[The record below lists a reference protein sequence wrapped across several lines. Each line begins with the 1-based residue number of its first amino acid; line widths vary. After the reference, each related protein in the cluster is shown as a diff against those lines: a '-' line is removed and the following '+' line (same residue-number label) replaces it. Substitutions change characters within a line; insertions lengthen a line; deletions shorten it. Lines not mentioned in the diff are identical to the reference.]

1 VTRVATDALARRRT
15 LALPDARLLRIALT
29 LAGLAAL
36 TALSAFL
43 RTRSILSGY
52 WIDEGLSVGIASF
65 PLSEIPGAL
74 VQDGSPPLYYLLLHV
89 WMDAFGT
96 AEGATHALSLVIAL
110 AAVPAAFWA
119 GWSLFGRQAGW
130 IAAVLA
136 AFNPFLTIYAQE
148 TRMYSLVILLGLVA
162 SAAFLHAFAFGRR
175 RYLPVFAL
183 TLALLLYT
191 HNWGLFFAAGTVA
204 ALALIAR
211 EARDRRAL
219 LRDAA
224 LTYGAVLLLYAPWLP
239 TLVEQARHTGAPWST
254 TPSPFQLTGGFVV
267 VLAGEG
273 ALVAILLAGLV
284 GLKEVLA
291 GDDARRRIA
300 VLAALT
306 LAFATLISAWVF
318 SQISAA
324 WATRYLAVLVGPTLL
339 VAAAVLPRAGRLGL
353 VALALVVVF
362 WAPFTANG
370 AKSNP
375 RTISEIFDR
384 RVDPG
389 DVVLSTQP
397 EQVPVL
403 AHYFGPAPRYATPM
417 GYVPDTRI
425 TDWRDALDRLR
436 AAVPERNL
444 DAIVAPME
452 PGAEL
457 IVVHPFFRDEAP
469 WKAPWTSLVRDRSQD
484 WLIALA
490 ADPRFTRTLAYVPP
504 YTDRAYRLPLAVEIF
519 RKEGAG

>member
-1 VTRVATDALARRRT
+1 VATDALARRRT

-29 LAGLAAL
+29 LVGLAAL
-36 TALSAFL
+36 TALSAYL

-65 PLSEIPGAL
+65 PLTEIPSVL
-74 VQDGSPPLYYLLLHV
+74 EQDGSPPLYYLLLHF

-96 AEGATHALSLVIAL
+96 TEGATHALSLVFAL
-110 AAVPAAFWA
+110 AAVPVAFWA

-148 TRMYSLVILLGLVA
+148 TRMYSLVILLALVA

-175 RYLPVFAL
+175 GYLPVFAV
-183 TLALLLYT
+183 ALLLLLYA

-204 ALALIAR
+204 ALAVIGR
-211 EARDRRAL
+211 DARDRRAL
-219 LRDAA
+219 VRDAA
-224 LTYGAVLLLYAPWLP
+224 LAYGAVLLLYLPWVP
-239 TLVEQARHTGAPWST
+239 TLVQQALHTGAPWSN
-254 TPSPFQLTGGFVV
+254 TPSPLQLTGGFVV

-291 GDDARRRIA
+291 GDERRLRIA
-300 VLAALT
+300 VVAALV
-306 LAFATLISAWVF
+306 LAFATLIFAWLF
-318 SQISAA
+318 SQIAAA
-324 WATRYLAVLVGPTLL
+324 WAARYLSVLVGPTLL
-339 VAAAVLPRAGRLGL
+339 VAAATLPRARRLGL

-370 AKSNP
+370 AKSNAQE
-375 RTISEIFDR
+375 ISSTFDR
-384 RVDPG
+384 RIDPG
-389 DVVLSTQP
+389 DVILSTQP
-397 EQVPVL
+397 EQIPVL
-403 AHYFGPAPRYATPM
+403 AHYFGTTPRYATPM
-417 GYVPDTRI
+417 GYVPDTRV
-425 TDWRDALDRLR
+425 TDWRDAVSRLR
-436 AAVPERNL
+436 ASIPSRNL
-444 DAIVAPME
+444 DAIVDEMP

-457 IVVHPFFRDEAP
+457 IVVHPVFRDESP
-469 WKAPWTSLVRDRSQD
+469 WKAPWTKLVRARTNE
-484 WLIALA
+484 WLLTLVV
-490 ADPRFTRTLAYVPP
+490 DPRFTRTLDYTPP
-504 YTDRAYRLPLAVEIF
+504 YTGPSYRLPLGVEIF